1 MNTDTGSITC
11 YRSQIVRCAQSL
23 AVANN
28 DLVVSDVAPGTP
40 LERITLFTEG
50 NFEKRFLK
58 LKDQMDL
65 LEDAFDNLDER
76 INDYISA
83 VPLAAYDTGSSDLE
97 LFLDRLCD
105 MHHLSALQFDCVTCQ
120 KSRIAVEQR
129 AANNRIGHVW
139 FQELF
144 SRAADFAKELETN
157 PTLWV
162 TLNPITIRAT
172 FFTQALLDEDDSIP
186 ADVMFF
192 PVGNDIRTAILEP
205 EAEQVIRKL
214 ESHGPARLEELVTNL
229 SGLCRVQ
236 IVETCRELADIGLAA
251 FG

>member
-1 MNTDTGSITC
+1 MNADTDAIQC

-23 AVANN
+23 AIAHN
-28 DLVVSDVAPGTP
+28 DLIVSDLFPGTP
-40 LERITLFTEG
+40 LERVTLFTEG

-65 LEDAFDNLDER
+65 LEDAFDDLDER
-76 INDYISA
+76 INAYIST

-105 MHHLSALQFDCVTCQ
+105 THHLTAEQYDCVTCQ
-120 KSRIAVEQR
+120 KSRIAVEHR
-129 AANNRIGHVW
+129 AANNRMGHVW

-144 SRAADFAKELETN
+144 SRAADFATELETN
-157 PTLWV
+157 PLLWV
-162 TLNPITIRAT
+162 TRNPISIRAT
-172 FFTQALLDEDDSIP
+172 FYSHALLDEDEAIP
-186 ADVMFF
+186 ANVMFF

-205 EAEQVIRKL
+205 DAAQVIREL
-214 ESHGPARLEELVTNL
+214 ERNGPVRLDELDTSL
-229 SGLCRVQ
+229 PGLNREQ
-236 IVETCRELADIGLAA
+236 IVETCREFADIGLAA

>member
-1 MNTDTGSITC
+1 MNADTDSITR
-11 YRSQIVRCAQSL
+11 YRSQIVRCAQAL
-23 AVANN
+23 AVAHT
-28 DLVVSDVAPGTP
+28 DLIASDLLPGTP
-40 LERITLFTEG
+40 LERVTLFTEG

-65 LEDAFDNLDER
+65 LEDAFDDLDER
-76 INDYISA
+76 INTYISA

-105 MHHLSALQFDCVTCQ
+105 THYLTARQYDCVTCQ

-129 AANNRIGHVW
+129 AANNRLGHVW

-144 SRAADFAKELETN
+144 SRAADFATELETN
-157 PTLWV
+157 PMLWV
-162 TLNPITIRAT
+162 ILNPITIRAT
-172 FFTQALLDEDDSIP
+172 FFTRALLDEDDVIP

-192 PVGNDIRTAILEP
+192 PVGNDIRTAVLEP
-205 EAEQVIRKL
+205 DAAQVIRRL
-214 ESHGPARLEELVTNL
+214 ESNGPARLEQLVTSL
-229 SGLCRVQ
+229 SDLCRDR

>member
-1 MNTDTGSITC
+1 MNSDTGSITC

-23 AVANN
+23 AVAHN
-28 DLVVSDVAPGTP
+28 DLIVSDLVPGTP
-40 LERITLFTEG
+40 QERVTLFTEG

-65 LEDAFDNLDER
+65 LEDPFDDLDER
-76 INDYISA
+76 INAYISE
-83 VPLAAYDTGSSDLE
+83 VPLTAYDTGSSDLE
-97 LFLDRLCD
+97 LFLERLCETQ
-105 MHHLSALQFDCVTCQ
+105 HLTAGQYDCVTCQ
-120 KSRIAVEQR
+120 KSRIAVEHR

-144 SRAADFAKELETN
+144 SRAADFATDLETN
-157 PTLWV
+157 PTFWV
-162 TLNPITIRAT
+162 ILNPITIRAT
-172 FFTQALLDEDDSIP
+172 FFTQALLDDEDSIP

-205 EAEQVIRKL
+205 EAEQVIRRL
-214 ESHGPARLEELVTNL
+214 ERNGPAHLEQLVTSLPELN
-229 SGLCRVQ
+229 REQ
-236 IVETCRELADIGLAA
+236 IVQTCRELADIGLAA

>member
-1 MNTDTGSITC
+1 MNADTDAIQC
-11 YRSQIVRCAQSL
+11 YRSQIIRCAQSL
-23 AVANN
+23 AVAHN
-28 DLVVSDVAPGTP
+28 DLIVSDLVPGTP
-40 LERITLFTEG
+40 LERVTLFTEG

-65 LEDAFDNLDER
+65 LEDAFDDLDER
-76 INDYISA
+76 INAYIST

-105 MHHLSALQFDCVTCQ
+105 THRLTAQQYDCVTCR
-120 KSRIAVEQR
+120 KSRIAVEHR

-139 FQELF
+139 CQELF
-144 SRAADFAKELETN
+144 SRAADFSAELETN
-157 PTLWV
+157 PLLWV
-162 TLNPITIRAT
+162 TRNPITIRAT
-172 FFTQALLDEDDSIP
+172 FFTQALLDDEDAIP

-205 EAEQVIRKL
+205 DAERVIREL
-214 ESHGPARLEELVTNL
+214 ESNGPARLEKLVTNL
-229 SGLCRVQ
+229 SGLNREQ

>member
-1 MNTDTGSITC
+1 MNADTDSIHC

-23 AVANN
+23 AVAHNE
-28 DLVVSDVAPGTP
+28 LVVSDLVPGTP

-50 NFEKRFLK
+50 NLEKRFLK

-65 LEDAFDNLDER
+65 LEDAFDDLDER
-76 INDYISA
+76 INAYISE

-105 MHHLSALQFDCVTCQ
+105 THHLTARQFDCVTCQ

-144 SRAADFAKELETN
+144 SRAADFSTELETN
-157 PTLWV
+157 SSLWV
-162 TLNPITIRAT
+162 TLNPITIQAT
-172 FFTQALLDEDDSIP
+172 FFTQALLDDEDAIP

-192 PVGNDIRTAILEP
+192 PVGNDIRTAVLEP
-205 EAEQVIRKL
+205 DAEQVIRKL
-214 ESHGPARLEELVTNL
+214 ERNGPAHLEQLVKSL
-229 SGLCRVQ
+229 SGLCRDQ
-236 IVETCRELADIGLAA
+236 IVETCRELAGIGLAV